1 METSVIRYDYYRLK
15 ISSFLGNFRVQSDV
29 LSPEAK
35 LRTRFSHKLFP
46 TATMQK
52 ILNDKS

>member
-35 LRTRFSHKLFP
+35 LRTRVSHKHFP
-46 TATMQK
+46 TTAMQK
-52 ILNDKS
+52 ILNDKF